1 MGRLGAHGHDTD
13 ATVNPLPPSITLPAH
28 LAERTVS
35 LNQAA
40 PRSNGEFVLYWT
52 HHALRAHENPALD
65 AAATLALA
73 LDLPLLVYQ
82 GLGGRHRYNS
92 DRHHRFILESARD
105 LDAELASHGQRLHF
119 HLPDDPLGSGPLPA
133 LLKRSA
139 LLVSELYPVPPFTAW
154 YPRHAAAHADLP
166 WLLVDASCVL
176 PMPLSQRRPSRA
188 FQFRRAHGAELR
200 ERAAAPWPPVER
212 WPAAFEADPG
222 FQPFDLATPL
232 APAIARCRID
242 HSLPPV
248 AATSGGG
255 RAGYR
260 RWSKFLADGLQRYHE
275 LRDDA
280 AKPDGVSRM
289 SPYLHYGCVSPFRIA
304 REALRHGGEGAEKF
318 LDELLTWRE
327 LSHHFCYLSEELE
340 SFNALPDWAARTLQ
354 DHRPVMPPPTYD
366 WETLLRGRTGEPLW
380 DLAQRSL
387 LRQGELHNNVR
398 MSWGKAFLPWA
409 PRPER
414 ALKLMIDLNHR
425 LALDGSDPN
434 SYGGLLWCLG
444 LFDRP
449 FPPAEIFGSVRRR
462 SLARHAARLD
472 MDRFARL
479 VSAPAGGRV
488 LRVAVIG
495 AGLAG
500 LTAARILQDQGHQ
513 PIVLEKGRGA
523 GGRMATRRHDPW
535 RFDHGAQYFTAR
547 DPRFLR
553 HVLAWRE
560 RGLVEAWDAR
570 IGVIEDDR
578 ISAAPQGTE
587 RFVPQPGM
595 NAVCRAMAEELADC
609 RFDWAVQSAAF
620 DEGQWQLRSVDGGEL
635 EADALI
641 VTTPPEQAAALLAA
655 SPVQEACRRALGPI
669 RMRPCWSLLA
679 VLDQPLLADWGAAF
693 VNQGALG
700 WICSQAAK
708 PGRPAAAAWVLHAT
722 PEWSQEHLERGAEEV
737 SELLL
742 GAALSLPGAAPARAQ
757 FARAHRWRFALAESP
772 LEQGCLGF
780 ESYRLVLA
788 GDWCAGSRVEGAYL
802 SGAAAA
808 GSLLGS
814 AVARAGTPAGRSV

>member
-1 MGRLGAHGHDTD
+1 MKRHRPRIA
-13 ATVNPLPPSITLPAH
+13 LPPH

-35 LNQAA
+35 LTDAA
-40 PRSNGEFVLYWT
+40 PRPKGEFVLYWT

-65 AAATLALA
+65 VAATVAVTLG
-73 LDLPLLVYQ
+73 LPLLVYQ

-105 LDAELASHGQRLHF
+105 LDAELANLGLRLYF
-119 HLPDDPLGSGPLPA
+119 HLPADPLPTGPLRP
-133 LLKRSA
+133 LLARSA
-139 LLVSELYPVPPFTAW
+139 ALVSELYPVPPFPAW
-154 YPRHAAAHADLP
+154 YESHAATHVDLP

-176 PMPLSQRRPSRA
+176 PMPLSQQRPSRA
-188 FQFRRAHGAELR
+188 FQFRRAHGAGQR
-200 ERAAAPWPPVER
+200 ERAAAAWPRLQR
-212 WPAAFEADPG
+212 WPDSFGADPG
-222 FQPFDLATPL
+222 FQPFDLASSL
-232 APAIARCRID
+232 SEAIARCRID

-248 AATSGGG
+248 TATPGGV

-260 RWSKFLADGLQRYHE
+260 RWSKFLADGLRHYHE

-280 AKPDGVSRM
+280 ARPDAVSRL
-289 SPYLHYGCVSPFRIA
+289 SPYLHYGCVSPLRIA
-304 REALRHGGEGAEKF
+304 REALLHGGEGAEKF
-318 LDELLTWRE
+318 LDELLTWRD
-327 LSHHFCYLSEELE
+327 LSHHFCYLSDELE
-340 SFNALPDWAARTLQ
+340 SLKTLPDWAAKTLQ
-354 DHRPVMPPPTYD
+354 EHRPVFPTSAYD
-366 WETLLRGRTGEPLW
+366 WETLLRGRSGEPLW

-398 MSWGKAFLPWA
+398 MSWGKALLPWA

-472 MDRFARL
+472 MQRFARQ
-479 VSAPAGGRV
+479 VSGTAGGRA
-488 LRVAVIG
+488 LRVAVVG

-513 PIVLEKGRGA
+513 PIVLEKARGA
-523 GGRMATRRHDPW
+523 GGRMATRRQDSW

-560 RGLVEAWDAR
+560 RGLVATWNGR
-570 IGVIEDDR
+570 IGVVEDDR
-578 ISAAPQGTE
+578 IRAAPEGTE
-587 RFVPQPGM
+587 RLVAVPGM
-595 NAVCRAMAEELADC
+595 SAVCRDMMAELADC
-609 RFDWAVQSAAF
+609 RFQWPVRHAAF
-620 DEGQWQLRSVDGGEL
+620 DGGKWQLRATDGRVI
-635 EADALI
+635 EADALL
-641 VTTPPEQAAALLAA
+641 VTMPPEQARELLAGTPA
-655 SPVQEACRRALGPI
+655 HEACSEALDPLD
-669 RMRPCWSLLA
+669 MRPCWALMA
-679 VLDQPLLADWGAAF
+679 VLDQSLLADWDAAF

-708 PGRPAAAAWVLHAT
+708 PGRPAAQAWVFHAT
-722 PEWSQEHLERGAEEV
+722 PEWSQEHLEHSAEQV
-737 SELLL
+737 ADLLL
-742 GAALSLPGAAPARAQ
+742 EAALALPGAAPVQAE
-757 FARAHRWRFALAESP
+757 FALAHRWRFALPDNP
-772 LEQGCLGF
+772 LDHGCLWFDRYHLG
-780 ESYRLVLA
+780 LA

-802 SGAAAA
+802 SGTAAA
-808 GSLLGS
+808 GRLLGS
-814 AVARAGTPAGRSV
+814 ALARSGT

>member
-1 MGRLGAHGHDTD
+1 M
-13 ATVNPLPPSITLPAH
+13 NPLPPSIVLPPQ

-35 LNQAA
+35 LSRAA
-40 PRSNGEFVLYWT
+40 PRPGGEFVLYWT

-82 GLGGRHRYNS
+82 GLGGRHRYNA
-92 DRHHRFILESARD
+92 DRHHRFILEAARD
-105 LDAELASHGQRLHF
+105 LDAELAGHGQRLYF
-119 HLPDDPLGSGPLPA
+119 HLPTEPTASGPLPA
-133 LLKRSA
+133 LLARSA
-139 LLVSELYPVPPFTAW
+139 ALVSELYPAPPFTAW

-166 WLLVDASCVL
+166 WLLVDASCIL

-188 FQFRRAHGAELR
+188 FQFRRAHGGEQR
-200 ERAAAPWPPVER
+200 ERAAAPWPPVTS
-212 WPAAFEADPG
+212 WPAPFNGDPG
-222 FQPFDLATPL
+222 FQPFDLASPL
-232 APAIARCRID
+232 SPAIARCRID

-248 AATSGGG
+248 AATPGGS

-280 AKPDGVSRM
+280 ARPDGVSRM

-327 LSHHFCYLSEELE
+327 LSHHFCHLSEELE
-340 SFNALPDWAARTLQ
+340 SFAALPDWAARTLQ

-366 WETLLRGRTGEPLW
+366 WETLLRGRTSEPLW

-387 LRQGELHNNVR
+387 LRRGELHNNLR

-409 PRPER
+409 ARPER

-449 FPPAEIFGSVRRR
+449 FPPAEVYGSVRRR

-472 MDRFARL
+472 MDRLAQQ
-479 VSAPAGGRV
+479 VSAPAGGRA

-513 PIVLEKGRGA
+513 PIVLEKSRGA
-523 GGRMATRRHDPW
+523 GGRMATRRHDEW

-570 IGVIEDDR
+570 IGVIEGER
-578 ISAAPQGTE
+578 IAAAPQGTE
-587 RFVPQPGM
+587 RFVPLPGM
-595 NAVCRAMAEELADC
+595 SAVCRALADELSDC

-620 DEGQWQLRSVDGGEL
+620 AGGKWKLRAADGREA
-635 EADALI
+635 EADAVI
-641 VTTPPEQAAALLAA
+641 VSTPPEQARELLAG
-655 SPVQEACRRALGPI
+655 SPAQQACSEALGGI
-669 RMRPCWSLLA
+669 RMRPCWALMA
-679 VLDQPLLADWGAAF
+679 VLDQPLLADWDAAF
-693 VNQGALG
+693 VNQGPLG
-700 WICSQAAK
+700 WVCSQAAK
-708 PGRPAAAAWVLHAT
+708 PGRPAASAWVLHAN
-722 PEWSQEHLERGAEEV
+722 PQWSQDHLECSAEEV
-737 SELLL
+737 AALLL
-742 GAALSLPGAAPARAQ
+742 EAALALPGAAAAQ
-757 FARAHRWRFALAESP
+757 AQYTRAHRWRFALAECP
-772 LEQGCLGF
+772 LEHGTLWF
-780 ESYRLVLA
+780 ERDRLALA
-788 GDWCAGSRVEGAYL
+788 GDWCAGSRVEGAFL

-814 AVARAGTPAGRSV
+814 DVARTDARAGNSA